1 MQIMNRS
8 HYGVGSDDLDYYRSS
23 RGLIT
28 QRSHERCVA
37 MSTTSPVRS
46 SVRTSCPV
54 VRPQTGNSPLEDEG
68 QEVARGHPR
77 RRVGVAVGD
86 PFHGLHL
93 SCRSQFPLAIFRR
106 MELSSQQVCRQLS
119 YLPASVFHR
128 LSSLPCVY
136 PCINSPRLTNLQ
148 CARCRKRKIRCS
160 GDTGDG
166 QQCNN
171 CKQAGLEQGQCLF
184 LRVRRFSSPSLSP

>member
-8 HYGVGSDDLDYYRSS
+8 HYGAGSDDLDYYRSS

-54 VRPQTGNSPLEDEG
+54 GRPQTGNSPLEDEG

-86 PFHGLHL
+86 PWPGFHQSCCPSFL
-93 SCRSQFPLAIFRR
+93 SPSFVL
-106 MELSSQQVCRQLS
+106 LSSAVMFPVFQLPS
-119 YLPASVFHR
+119 SIFSTLYLR
-128 LSSLPCVY
+128 LYRIVE
-136 PCINSPRLTNLQ
+136 LTNLLVCPLPKTQ
-148 CARCRKRKIRCS
+148 
-160 GDTGDG
+160 DP
-166 QQCNN
+166 
-171 CKQAGLEQGQCLF
+171 L
-184 LRVRRFSSPSLSP
+184 